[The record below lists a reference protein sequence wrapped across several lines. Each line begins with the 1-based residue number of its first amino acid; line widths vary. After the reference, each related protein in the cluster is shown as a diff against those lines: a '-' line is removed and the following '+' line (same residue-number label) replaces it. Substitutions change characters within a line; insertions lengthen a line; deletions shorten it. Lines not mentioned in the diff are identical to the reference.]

1 MAPKNGQTTAWNM
14 MAQPSTDNPQ
24 PMTAGQHSASTAHMG
39 QYGLYNSQIVV
50 TEERHTNVLS
60 VPD

>member
-14 MAQPSTDNPQ
+14 MAQPSTDTPQ
-24 PMTAGQHSASTAHMG
+24 PLTAGQHSVSTAHMG